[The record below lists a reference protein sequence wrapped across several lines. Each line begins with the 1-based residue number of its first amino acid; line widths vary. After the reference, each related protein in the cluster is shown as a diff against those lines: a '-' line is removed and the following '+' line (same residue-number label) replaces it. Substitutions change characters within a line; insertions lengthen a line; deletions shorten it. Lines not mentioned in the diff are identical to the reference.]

1 MSTFA
6 TETVNTQFIN
16 QAFVDKVYSGHIK
29 EAMDAMSTFV
39 RQKLREEGFARK
51 VFTPQLVTSSDLDR
65 DLHDQ
70 PRIIV
75 EKEPD
80 SVAASF
86 GLSAASEIR
95 YFKTPRYEVSFYK
108 IASPT
113 FKKSKYELA
122 TYKANIQQILQE
134 NSVKDVQKQ
143 EDVGLVRGLKAITAA
158 AGAGQYDSFYRYDAV
173 AGTGGSSQANQAMG
187 VASLMEQIAV
197 MANNQQKPGKILM
210 PYGLYL
216 KLISRKA
223 TQVGS
228 QVAGESFRGAGM
240 NDFYG
245 FQIITTNKSDILA
258 DYALI
263 DSGAAVVVSTLVA
276 TITVP
281 SGHGITAGATVLLAN
296 VAGNAMTNGEYTV
309 VTAGATSITVA
320 TAAAD
325 DAAGTVDVS
334 LSRAGNTVYVFAP
347 ESYLGQFY
355 SLQEPTV
362 FLKTEADMIEFM
374 TYEAVGVGIGNVR
387 GFVQGVYDTTSTAVD
402 PDREYIVG
410 P

>member
-1 MSTFA
+1 MA
-6 TETVNTQFIN
+6 TNYTVETVNTQFIN

-39 RQKLREEGFARK
+39 RQKLREEGFTRK
-51 VFTPQLVTSSDLDR
+51 VFTPQLVTSSDIDR
-65 DLHDQ
+65 DLTDQ

-86 GLSAASEIR
+86 GLNGKAELR

-108 IASPT
+108 VASPD
-113 FKKSKYELA
+113 FRKSKYELA

-134 NSVKDVQKQ
+134 NSVKDIQKQ
-143 EDVGLVRGLKAITAA
+143 EDKNFVGNLKTIT
-158 AGAGQYDSFYRYDAV
+158 AGAGAGPYDPFALFNAV
-173 AGTGGSSQANQAMG
+173 AGTGGASSTNMAMG
-187 VASLMEQIAV
+187 VTSLMEQIAV
-197 MANNQQKPGKILM
+197 LANNQQKPGKILM

-216 KLISRKA
+216 KLLARKA
-223 TQVGS
+223 TMVGS
-228 QVAGESFRGAGM
+228 AVAGESFRGAGL

-245 FQIITTNKSDILA
+245 FQIITTNKSDILTS
-258 DYALI
+258 D
-263 DSGAAVVVSTLVA
+263 
-276 TITVP
+276 
-281 SGHGITAGATVLLAN
+281 AN
-296 VAGNAMTNGEYTV
+296 
-309 VTAGATSITVA
+309 
-320 TAAAD
+320 
-325 DAAGTVDVS
+325 DAAKYGD
-334 LSRAGNTVYVFAP
+334 TVYVFAP

-362 FLKTEADMIEFM
+362 FLKTEADMIEFH

-387 GFVQGVYDTTSTAVD
+387 GFVEGKYDISSAAVD

>member
-1 MSTFA
+1 MSYTV
-6 TETVNTQFIN
+6 ETVNTQFIN
-16 QAFVDKVYSGHIK
+16 QAFVDKVYSGHTK

-39 RQKLREEGFARK
+39 RQKLREEGFTRK

-86 GLSAASEIR
+86 GLSAKSELR

-108 IASPT
+108 VASPD
-113 FKKSKYELA
+113 FRKSKFELA

-134 NSVKDVQKQ
+134 NSVKDIQKQ
-143 EDVGLVRGLKAITAA
+143 EDSNFIANLKTITAA
-158 AGAGQYDSFYRYDAV
+158 NGSGAYDAFNKYSS
-173 AGTGGSSQANQAMG
+173 GTYAMG
-187 VASLMEQIAV
+187 VKSLMEQIAV
-197 MANNQQKPGKILM
+197 LADNQQKPGKILM

-216 KLISRKA
+216 KLLSRKA

-228 QVAGESFRGAGM
+228 AVAGESFRGAGM

-245 FQIITTNKSDILA
+245 FQIITSNKADILA
-258 DYALI
+258 DRV
-263 DSGAAVVVSTLVA
+263 G
-276 TITVP
+276 
-281 SGHGITAGATVLLAN
+281 VLNDAE
-296 VAGNAMTNGEYTV
+296 V
-309 VTAGATSITVA
+309 TVA
-320 TAAAD
+320 TNVATVTLPAGHGVAIGD
-325 DAAGTVDVS
+325 TIEIAGSATFTAGTYTVSNVSTNDVS
-334 LSRAGNTVYVFAP
+334 FAYTVADGTYSADVYFGATAQGNMVHVFAP

-362 FLKTEADMIEFM
+362 FLKTEADMIEFH
-374 TYEAVGVGIGNVR
+374 TYEAVGIGIGNVR
-387 GFVQGVYDTTSTAVD
+387 GFVAGVYDVSNTAVD
-402 PDREYIVG
+402 PDREYIVA
-410 P
+410 